1 MGVIYEGSEMRSL
14 RKEDLSLYFYLKHV
28 ALFEFIEREDIAPL
42 EKLEITEEACATGVG
57 VYEALVEWC
66 DNTGFTPDPTERG
79 RGWVYLDSGTVVSGT
94 DQCYPYAIVSG
105 SDVAN
110 TDYTNTYGGIPEQS
124 DRVKV
129 YSIPATAPLN
139 WMMSVDIESL
149 FIDEDGNAFLV
160 DDINPLLIGNFD
172 ATYRIDDSSYM
183 IDYLDGRIVMIS
195 GTDDL
200 GRTPTHV
207 TYHWNYVSL
216 VDEWAAVEASAPPV
230 VVIDM
235 SGTDKSGYQLGP
247 GKKSVRKVDLHVFAT
262 NPAERNDIVEE
273 LYDALHLKSAPLYDF
288 PLGTMLDY
296 DGTWFGRGPTSL
308 DSGKTMN
315 KLTSLFNRQT
325 LNDTGVIIGNMEF
338 HNVVARHVSLPL
350 LMTRDRNEVMLS
362 DLNAYRSKV
371 SFDLVTYTNS

>member
-1 MGVIYEGSEMRSL
+1 MGFTFTGYEMRSL
-14 RKEDLSLYFYLKHV
+14 RKEDISLYMYLKHV

-42 EKLEITEEACATGVG
+42 QRLELVESCTTNST

-66 DNTGFTPDPTERG
+66 DNDGFTPDPTDRG
-79 RGWVYLDSGTVVSGT
+79 RGWVYLDQGTVESGTGQCEPYISVSGT
-94 DQCYPYAIVSG
+94 DAMGTPLDDSQPTA
-105 SDVAN
+105 DLQ
-110 TDYTNTYGGIPEQS
+110 GGIPEQS
-124 DRVKV
+124 DRIKV
-129 YSIPATAPLN
+129 YSIPASAPLD

-160 DDINPLLIGNFD
+160 DDTNPLLIGNFD
-172 ATYRIDDSSYM
+172 ATYRINDSSYM
-183 IDYLDGRIVMIS
+183 IDYLDGRVVMIS

-207 TYHWNYVSL
+207 TYYWNYISL
-216 VDEWAAVEASAPPV
+216 VDEWAAVEAAAPPV

-235 SGTDKSGYQLGP
+235 HGTDKTGYQLGG

-273 LYDALHLKSAPLYDF
+273 LVDNLFNKSAPLYDF
-288 PLGTMLDY
+288 PLGTMLEY
-296 DGTWFGRGPTSL
+296 DGTWYGR
-308 DSGKTMN
+308 KTNMN
-315 KLTSLFNRQT
+315 KLTSLFNRKKAS
-325 LNDTGVIIGNMEF
+325 NIIGNMEF
-338 HNVVARHVSLPL
+338 ENVTARHVSLPL
-350 LMTRDRNEVMLS
+350 LMTRDRNEVLLS

>member
-1 MGVIYEGSEMRSL
+1 MATFEGYEMRSL
-14 RKEDLSLYFYLKHV
+14 RKEDLSLYYYLKHV
-28 ALFEFIEREDIAPL
+28 ALFEFIEREDLAPL
-42 EKLEITEEACATGVG
+42 NRLEVVESCETNSRI
-57 VYEALVEWC
+57 YETLVEWC
-66 DNTGFTPDPTERG
+66 DNDGFTPDPTERG
-79 RGWVYLDSGTVVSGT
+79 RGWVYLDSGAVISGT
-94 DQCYPYAIVSG
+94 NQCAPYYIVAG

-124 DRVKV
+124 ERVKV
-129 YSIPATAPLN
+129 YSIPAQANVDWLQ
-139 WMMSVDIESL
+139 SIDIESL
-149 FIDEDGNAFLV
+149 FIDDEGNAFLI
-160 DDINPLLIGNFD
+160 DGTQPLLLGNFD
-172 ATYRIDDSSYM
+172 ATYRISDNEYM
-183 IDYLDGRIVMIS
+183 IDYLDGRVVMIS
-195 GTDDL
+195 GT
-200 GRTPTHV
+200 TVPTHV

-235 SGTDKSGYQLGP
+235 HGTDKAGYQLGA
-247 GKKSVRKVDLHVFAT
+247 GKRAVRKVDLHVFAT

-273 LYDALHLKSAPLYDF
+273 LYNALFNKSAPLYNF

-296 DGTWFGRGPTSL
+296 DGTWLGRKT
-308 DSGKTMN
+308 TMN

-338 HNVVARHVSLPL
+338 ENVTARHVSLPL
-350 LMTRDRNEVMLS
+350 LMTRDRNEVLLS